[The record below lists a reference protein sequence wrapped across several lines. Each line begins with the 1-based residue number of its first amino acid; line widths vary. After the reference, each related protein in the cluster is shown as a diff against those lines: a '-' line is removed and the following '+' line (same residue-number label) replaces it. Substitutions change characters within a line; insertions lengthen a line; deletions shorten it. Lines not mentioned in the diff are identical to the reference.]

1 MVMLN
6 RDLPVPLYHQ
16 VKTLV
21 LREIEGGR
29 WRPEDRLPTE
39 DELAGRFKVSKI
51 TVRQALRDLA
61 DLGYIRR
68 EQGRGTFVQ
77 RPPVIL
83 GPRELTSFTGEM
95 RGHGLHASSE
105 VLEQGVVAAASDV
118 AAMLSI
124 EADEPVFRLRRLRR
138 ADGEPMG
145 IQTAFIPAVL
155 VPGIAD
161 ISFVNESLYDVL
173 ATRYNLYPSTAH
185 ETHIAVEIGSEDA
198 RLLGLRPGRAV
209 MAAER
214 VSRLADG
221 SALEYVRSVMR
232 GDRYKIVLDLV
243 KPGRERFRAPS
254 PEGER
259 RE

>member
-1 MVMLN
+1 MVILN

-16 VKTLV
+16 VKTLI
-21 LREIEGGR
+21 LREIEAGR
-29 WRPEDRLPTE
+29 WRPEDQLPTE
-39 DELAGRFKVSKI
+39 GELAERFKVSKI

-95 RGHGLHASSE
+95 RGHGMRATSE
-105 VLEQGVVAAASDV
+105 VLEQDTIPAAPDI
-118 AAMLSI
+118 AAMLGI
-124 EADEPVFRLRRLRR
+124 DGEDEVFRLKRLRL

-145 IQTAFIPAVL
+145 VQTAFIPAEL
-155 VPGIAD
+155 VPGISH
-161 ISFVNESLYDVL
+161 INFVNESLYDVL
-173 ATRYNLYPSTAH
+173 GTRYNLYPSSAQ
-185 ETHIAVEIGSEDA
+185 ETHIAFAVGSDDA
-198 RLLGLRPGRAV
+198 RLLHLVPGSAV

-221 SALEYVRSVMR
+221 RALEYVQSVMR

-243 KPGRERFRAPS
+243 KPFGGRA
-254 PEGER
+254 
-259 RE
+259 

>member
-1 MVMLN
+1 MVILN

-21 LREIEGGR
+21 LREIEAGR
-29 WRPEDRLPTE
+29 WRPEEQLPTE
-39 DELAGRFKVSKI
+39 DELAERFKVSKI

-61 DLGYIRR
+61 QLGYIRR

-95 RGHGLHASSE
+95 RGHGMRASSQ
-105 VLEQGVVAAASDV
+105 VLEQGIVAAPSEV
-118 AAMLSI
+118 AGMLGI
-124 EADEPVFRLRRLRR
+124 EVDEDVFRLKRLRL

-145 IQTAFIPAVL
+145 VQTAFIPAIL
-155 VPGIAD
+155 VPGINELE
-161 ISFVNESLYDVL
+161 FGNESLYDVL
-173 ATRYNLYPSTAH
+173 GARYNLFPSSAH
-185 ETHIAVEIGSEDA
+185 ETHIAFAVGSDDA
-198 RLLGLRPGRAV
+198 RLLHLLPGSAV

-221 SALEYVRSVMR
+221 RGLEYVQSVMR

-243 KPGRERFRAPS
+243 KPRA
-254 PEGER
+254 
-259 RE
+259 

>member
-1 MVMLN
+1 MVILN

-16 VKTLV
+16 VKTLI
-21 LREIEGGR
+21 LREIETGR
-29 WRPEDRLPTE
+29 WRPEDQLPTE
-39 DELAGRFKVSKI
+39 GELADRFKVSKI

-95 RGHGLHASSE
+95 RGHGMQATSE
-105 VLEQGVVAAASDV
+105 VLEQGIVPASSDV
-118 AAMLSI
+118 SAHLGI
-124 EADEPVFRLRRLRR
+124 EIDEDVFRLKRLRL

-145 IQTAFIPAVL
+145 VQTAFIPATL
-155 VPGIAD
+155 VPGIMKID
-161 ISFVNESLYDVL
+161 FVNESLYDVL
-173 ATRYNLYPSTAH
+173 GVRYNLYPSAAH
-185 ETHIAVEIGSEDA
+185 ETHIAFTVGADDA
-198 RLLGLRPGRAV
+198 RLLHLLPGSAV

-221 SALEYVRSVMR
+221 RALEYVQSVMR

-243 KPGRERFRAPS
+243 KPQGRW
-254 PEGER
+254 
-259 RE
+259 

>member
-1 MVMLN
+1 MVILN

-16 VKTLV
+16 VKTLI
-21 LREIEGGR
+21 LREIEAGR
-29 WRPEDRLPTE
+29 WRPEDQLPTE
-39 DELAGRFKVSKI
+39 DVLAERFKVSKI

-61 DLGYIRR
+61 ELGYIRR

-95 RGHGLHASSE
+95 RGHGMRATSE
-105 VLEQGVVAAASDV
+105 VLEQGTIPPTPDGAARLAIAGD
-118 AAMLSI
+118 
-124 EADEPVFRLRRLRR
+124 DQVFRLKRLRL

-145 IQTAFIPAVL
+145 VQTAFIPSML
-155 VPGIAD
+155 VPGISD

-173 ATRYNLYPSTAH
+173 GTHYNLFPSSAN
-185 ETHIAVEIGSEDA
+185 ETHIACSVGSDDA
-198 RLLGLRPGRAV
+198 RLLHLLPGSAV

-221 SALEYVRSVMR
+221 RGLEYVQSVMR

-243 KPGRERFRAPS
+243 KPAGRL
-254 PEGER
+254 
-259 RE
+259 